1 MEVVLYFDN
10 KYNLIETLDFLKQL
24 CYIISPNIQD
34 LYLYRNFIG
43 KGSQARIDLYTE
55 RTTHAHHR
63 ANKYAV
69 KTFFNHDNALKK
81 ETFLRM
87 VYNEISF
94 LRELQQCEN
103 IITLES
109 VHRGE
114 TDFHL
119 VLKFAEVGCLRTFLI
134 SQKSPGLQKNQIR
147 FMMQQLLLATDF
159 MHRRNI
165 IHRDIKPQNILMTDK
180 DVLMVCVADLGLA
193 IKDYDIKCRTEQCG
207 TPGYVDPEVLN
218 G

>member
-94 LRELQQCEN
+94 LREL
-103 IITLES
+103 
-109 VHRGE
+109 
-114 TDFHL
+114 
-119 VLKFAEVGCLRTFLI
+119 
-134 SQKSPGLQKNQIR
+134 
-147 FMMQQLLLATDF
+147 
-159 MHRRNI
+159 
-165 IHRDIKPQNILMTDK
+165 
-180 DVLMVCVADLGLA
+180 
-193 IKDYDIKCRTEQCG
+193 
-207 TPGYVDPEVLN
+207 
-218 G
+218 